1 MASKNEKRAAE
12 LGISLAQYKKTDEH
26 KASSGDKKSQ
36 KKQEKRVKSYY
47 KEEKQLV
54 ESKAKTETQRLQED
68 LTNILAELGIAKTRA
83 IEDYTRNIK
92 NIEENK
98 GYDVAELQDYVNTT
112 RERAG
117 EDLETALSKE
127 ARRYTLELDKT
138 NQELA
143 NAGLTFSERKA
154 EQNVIAE
161 GKQQVKDIETES
173 ARSFQDVARYE
184 ALKTRELEL
193 KYGQQQ
199 DAVTTQKERTLEDIV
214 AETQKQTIAKQRGI
228 EDIQTSKQ
236 SDLRNIGYQESGA
249 ISDIGNFF
257 EQRAADRTAA
267 NRALNLSG
275 I

>member
-12 LGISLAQYKKTDEH
+12 LGIPLAQYKKTDEY

-117 EDLETALSKE
+117 EDLETELSKE

-228 EDIQTSKQ
+228 EDVQTSQK